1 LKQSLTTTKHLWA
14 GAAMVSRF
22 VAGTSN
28 MKCGVISHPW
38 YKLPKLIG
46 LDVSRTDIGPT
57 AVSRLLSLSPN
68 LKVLYAMNCQVLQE
82 NNTFSVNKFKGKLLV
97 ALFTDIFKGLASLFV
112 NATKMGEKYSF
123 GAERR

>member
-1 LKQSLTTTKHLWA
+1 
-14 GAAMVSRF
+14 
-22 VAGTSN
+22 
-28 MKCGVISHPW
+28 
-38 YKLPKLIG
+38 
-46 LDVSRTDIGPT
+46 LDVSRTDIGPI